1 MDSKSLHQIHSA
13 VFQKIGNQ
21 QEIEGLIH
29 DLELVLVLVVKTVN
43 PANPIY
49 DKPVAD

>member
-29 DLELVLVLVVKTVN
+29 DLELVLVVKTVN